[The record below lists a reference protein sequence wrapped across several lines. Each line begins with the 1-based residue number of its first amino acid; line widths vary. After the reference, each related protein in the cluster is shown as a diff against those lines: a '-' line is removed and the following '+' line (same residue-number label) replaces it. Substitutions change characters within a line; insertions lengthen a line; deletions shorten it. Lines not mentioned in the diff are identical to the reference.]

1 MLQTIKKLVAIVAL
15 THSALAFAQQAPT
28 RTAPGSGAVGVVVDV
43 QGTMTVTRSGG
54 QKSTLQ
60 AKAPLAEGDALTTG
74 KGTFAKIKMVDGAE
88 MVLRPESSI
97 NIEKYTFSENSRTSD
112 GSLVYLL
119 KGGLRAITGLIG
131 RRNPTSVAYRT
142 NAATVGIR
150 GTVVSLIECNA
161 DCADLAPPGGNPPP
175 DGTYLEV
182 ISGSASLTTKTG
194 AVLVTATQ
202 HAYARNNHSA
212 PTRIPE
218 SRAPRAPVPASM
230 QFTNT
235 SDSSAQGNAAV
246 AATTA
251 VATSNPTTN
260 AISSD
265 SQSTSTETAPSV
277 SDFISSLPATAAG
290 TTAPEPSSAA
300 PTIATFGRSVFS
312 VNPSSS
318 ISGGGG
324 RAVSPN

>member
-74 KGTFAKIKMVDGAE
+74 KGSFAKIKMVDGAE

-97 NIEKYTFSENSRTSD
+97 NIEKYKFSENSRTSD

-235 SDSSAQGNAAV
+235 SDSSAQGNAAI

-251 VATSNPTTN
+251 VATTN

-265 SQSTSTETAPSV
+265 SPPTSTETASSV

-290 TTAPEPSSAA
+290 PTTGEPSNAA
-300 PTIATFGRSVFS
+300 PTATTFGRSVFS

-324 RAVSPN
+324 RAVSRN